1 MIASKVLSVLVGF
14 LVASGAWGF
23 YGSAQA
29 VLQPLDSALETFVR
43 QALED
48 RLAVSD
54 IPDIKLLGT
63 TKRIGIREE
72 IPLAGLKLSSGALPR
87 RTGYEFYLVS
97 RSAAQSMA
105 DQTRQHVY
113 LITVDRPS
121 MSGSSATV

>member
-63 TKRIGIREE
+63 GLAADGGWCDPDPPRLKRWSLG
-72 IPLAGLKLSSGALPR
+72 AGRDG
-87 RTGYEFYLVS
+87 
-97 RSAAQSMA
+97 
-105 DQTRQHVY
+105 
-113 LITVDRPS
+113 
-121 MSGSSATV
+121 